1 MSWMGAIYT
10 DVTELIDLVDKGTA
24 AGEDPGV
31 VGEVLQEVHG
41 WVAPTVAGLSRS
53 LITEVMSRNEFTAE
67 DKEQMERVIS
77 LLGTGT

>member
-1 MSWMGAIYT
+1 MSWMGAIHT
-10 DVTELIDLVDKGTA
+10 DCTELVELVHETP
-24 AGEDPGV
+24 AGEDPGI
-31 VGEVLQEVHG
+31 VGTVLQEVHG
-41 WVAPTVAGLSRS
+41 WVTPTVAGLSRS